1 MSAFALRIIRKD
13 LMARSRADNYNL
25 GRRRAF
31 RRVASSATVHLM
43 GRTSFSTT
51 LAVLGLLAG
60 PGLAACGDDTGAGA
74 SGASGT
80 GGSAGAGGPGGGGN
94 GGATGGGGDGATDYS
109 CEAPTGEPPALTLTQ
124 VAEVSSPV
132 QAKSPPGS
140 PELLFIA
147 ERGGVVHILEAS
159 GLRPQPFLDLS
170 DIVLNDGGEQ
180 GLLGLAF
187 HPDYTTNG
195 RFFVHYSDANGG
207 DSVVAEYAR
216 GADAFTANPTPVREV
231 LRHYTDE
238 SNHNGGAVEF
248 GPDGFLYIS
257 LGDGGA
263 QGDPGCDA
271 LDPSN
276 LLGKIVR
283 LDVDASPAADG
294 YPAAA
299 GNPGGLKQYHVGM
312 RNPWRITFDP
322 CTGTLYVGD
331 VGQNTTE
338 EISVADASAGA
349 LNFGWPIK
357 EGTADHGGYDP
368 SGALVPPI
376 AEYPHENAP
385 LCNGSVTGGYVYRG
399 FNIPGLRGW
408 YLYGDFC
415 SGKIFR
421 LRYESG
427 SLTAQPVDAGIDL
440 LALSAFGQDG
450 FGEMYALELDGRVF
464 RIDPQ

>member
-1 MSAFALRIIRKD
+1 
-13 LMARSRADNYNL
+13 MARSPADNYNL
-25 GRRRAF
+25 GSRRAF
-31 RRVASSATVHLM
+31 RRGASKGRVARMKRS
-43 GRTSFSTT
+43 SFSMW
-51 LAVLGLLAG
+51 LSSFVVVS
-60 PGLAACGDDTGAGA
+60 GLAACGDDAGAGA
-74 SGASGT
+74 SGGSGA
-80 GGSAGAGGPGGGGN
+80 GGSDGAAGPGGGPVGGN
-94 GGATGGGGDGATDYS
+94 GGNGASGGNGGGASYN
-109 CEAPTGEPPALTLTQ
+109 CEAPEGEPPTLTLTE
-124 VAEVSSPV
+124 VAQVSSPI

-147 ERGGVVHILEAS
+147 ERDGVIHILES
-159 GLRPQPFLDLS
+159 TGLRPQPFIDLS
-170 DIVLNDGGEQ
+170 DIVLDDGGEQ

-187 HPDYTTNG
+187 HPDYATNG

-207 DSVVAEYAR
+207 DSVVTEYAR
-216 GADAFTANPTPVREV
+216 GADAFTANPAPVREV
-231 LRHYTDE
+231 LRHFTDE

-271 LDPSN
+271 LDPGN

-283 LDVDASPAADG
+283 LDVDAAPAADG

-299 GNPGGLKQYHVGM
+299 GNPGGQKFYHVGM
-312 RNPWRITFDP
+312 RNPWRITFDA
-322 CTGTLYVGD
+322 CNGTLYVGD
-331 VGQNTTE
+331 VGQDAIE
-338 EISVADASAGA
+338 EISVADPSDGA
-349 LNFGWPIK
+349 VNFGWPIK
-357 EGTADHGGYDP
+357 EGTEDYGGYDG
-368 SGALVPPI
+368 SCDDRGGTLVPPI

-399 FNIPGLRGW
+399 FNVPGLRGW

-421 LRYESG
+421 LRYENGAVVS
-427 SLTAQPVDAGIDL
+427 QPVNVGFTVL
-440 LALSAFGQDG
+440 GLSAFGQDG
-450 FGEMYALELDGRVF
+450 FGEVYALELDGRVY

>member
-1 MSAFALRIIRKD
+1 MK
-13 LMARSRADNYNL
+13 
-25 GRRRAF
+25 RAF
-31 RRVASSATVHLM
+31 
-43 GRTSFSTT
+43 FSTW
-51 LAVLGLLAG
+51 VSWLGLCY
-60 PGLAACGDDTGAGA
+60 GLGLGACGDDAG
-74 SGASGT
+74 SGASGN
-80 GGSAGAGGPGGGGN
+80 GGSDGAGGPGGGGN
-94 GGATGGGGDGATDYS
+94 GAGATGGSGGATDYS
-109 CEAPTGEPPALTLTQ
+109 CEAPVGEPPGLTLTQ
-124 VAEVSSPV
+124 VAEVSSPI

-147 ERGGVVHILEAS
+147 ERGGVIHVLEAS

-170 DIVLNDGGEQ
+170 SIVLNDGGEQ

-187 HPDYTTNG
+187 HPDYATNG
-195 RFFVHYSDANGG
+195 RFFVHYSDVNGG

-216 GADAFTANPTPVREV
+216 GADAFTASPTPVREV
-231 LRHYTDE
+231 LRHFTDQ

-263 QGDPGCDA
+263 QNDPGCDA

-283 LDVDASPAADG
+283 LDVDATPAADG

-299 GNPGGLKQYHVGM
+299 GNPGGQKQYHVGM

-331 VGQNTTE
+331 VGQDTTE
-338 EISVADASAGA
+338 EISVADAGAGA

-357 EGTADHGGYDP
+357 EGTADHGGYDG
-368 SGALVPPI
+368 SCLVIGNLVPPI

-421 LRYESG
+421 LRYEDG
-427 SLTAQPVDAGIDL
+427 SLLAPPADAGIEL
-440 LALSAFGQDG
+440 LGLSAFGQDG